1 VILHCVQFVLLLGLL
16 VAEVIIQQ
24 HQLLQK
30 SSFGSSSS
38 SSGTLPTT
46 AQQNRGAYQHLPGSA
61 GEAAAKFYKQDQQN
75 AQKRDIF
82 RAW

>member
-30 SSFGSSSS
+30 STFGSSGSD
-38 SSGTLPTT
+38 TLPTT
-46 AQQNRGAYQHLPGSA
+46 AQLNGGAYQQLPGSA
-61 GEAAAKFYKQDQQN
+61 GEAAAKYQKQEQQH
-75 AQKRDIF
+75 AQKREIF

>member
-1 VILHCVQFVLLLGLL
+1 MQFVLLLALL

-30 SSFGSSSS
+30 SSFGSSN
-38 SSGTLPTT
+38 GTLPTT
-46 AQQNRGAYQHLPGSA
+46 AQLNGGAYQQLPGSA
-61 GEAAAKFYKQDQQN
+61 GEAASKSHKHAQQN
-75 AQKRDIF
+75 AQKREVF